1 MALICVISLIDTQ
14 TVRGVLDR
22 QEFRLTAEY
31 SVFRA
36 FSTAYYGMGGSLF
49 VFLFTSTSLV
59 TTPVRTEKQCNYR
72 FIVS

>member
-31 SVFRA
+31 CVFRA

-49 VFLFTSTSLV
+49 VFFLLVLALSLHL
-59 TTPVRTEKQCNYR
+59 
-72 FIVS
+72 